1 MRTEKL
7 EKFSVLTAVAEPPE
21 AQWTRRLVRLEA
33 DRSRVPLPA
42 ARKAVA
48 RKAGIPPGAV
58 EHIER
63 GRAKRIGRRVY
74 EALRGLVLRELERE
88 IAALEHEIAV
98 ARQCG
103 MDARE
108 EQICAVDSHLVA
120 ARKAMEALR

>member
-1 MRTEKL
+1 MITKKL
-7 EKFSVLTAVAEPPE
+7 EKSSVSCVAELPE
-21 AQWTRRLVRLEA
+21 AAWTRRLVRIEA
-33 DRSRVPLPA
+33 ERSSVPIPI

-63 GRAKRIGRRVY
+63 GWAKRIGRRVY
-74 EALRGLVLRELERE
+74 EALRGLVARELERE
-88 IAALEHEIAV
+88 IAALQHELQI

-103 MDARE
+103 VDARE
-108 EQICAVDSHLVA
+108 EQMGEVETHLAA